1 MKHPES
7 NVSAGPSSGP
17 GSRLPSWRTHFLH
30 CPGAPVRGKL
40 GLTEQRRSAFDEPTS
55 TSLPNK
61 VFIISE
67 HIGVSPNY
75 QCCLEVALKKQRV
88 DFQFFGL
95 VRELWHTVWSA
106 SIVLCYPNNLNYACT
121 ESVTA

>member
-1 MKHPES
+1 MKHAES

-17 GSRLPSWRTHFLH
+17 GSRLPTWRTHFLQ

-40 GLTEQRRSAFDEPTS
+40 GLTEQRQTAFLEPAN

-67 HIGVSPNY
+67 HKGMLPVHECNIAV
-75 QCCLEVALKKQRV
+75 VLKKQNR
-88 DFQFFGL
+88 D
-95 VRELWHTVWSA
+95 
-106 SIVLCYPNNLNYACT
+106 
-121 ESVTA
+121 

>member
-17 GSRLPSWRTHFLH
+17 GSRLPPRGTHFLH
-30 CPGAPVRGKL
+30 YPGARLRGKL
-40 GLTEQRRSAFDEPTS
+40 GLTEQRRSAFREPTC

-67 HIGVSPNY
+67 HVGMSPDGKECLAIA
-75 QCCLEVALKKQRV
+75 QCVYSSLIRME
-88 DFQFFGL
+88 
-95 VRELWHTVWSA
+95 
-106 SIVLCYPNNLNYACT
+106 
-121 ESVTA
+121 

>member
-17 GSRLPSWRTHFLH
+17 GSRLPPRGTHFLH
-30 CPGAPVRGKL
+30 YPGARLRGKL
-40 GLTEQRRSAFDEPTS
+40 GLTEQRRSAFREPTC

-67 HIGVSPNY
+67 HVGMSPDDEH
-75 QCCLEVALKKQRV
+75 CLEMALTKNSS
-88 DFQFFGL
+88 L
-95 VRELWHTVWSA
+95 VEM
-106 SIVLCYPNNLNYACT
+106 
-121 ESVTA
+121 E

>member
-40 GLTEQRRSAFDEPTS
+40 GLTEQRRSAILEPAS
-55 TSLPNK
+55 TFLPIK

-67 HIGVSPNY
+67 HNGMSPALK
-75 QCCLEVALKKQRV
+75 CCIAVVLKKQNR
-88 DFQFFGL
+88 DYKYFGL
-95 VRELWHTVWSA
+95 ADWR
-106 SIVLCYPNNLNYACT
+106 VLGHRSLICIT
-121 ESVTA
+121 SD